1 MGRVGGQRQRE
12 HEWEWPASHQYR
24 EWEDR
29 ASVGQLVPTA
39 HGGSTELGITKSGIT
54 DALVMQKR
62 FLTYF
67 CPLGSEVSKPQPWA
81 LCGWDM
87 SSLQSLPGPIQ
98 SLTPQ
103 G

>member
-1 MGRVGGQRQRE
+1 MGRVGGQRLRE
-12 HEWEWPASHQYR
+12 HEWERPASLQYR

-29 ASVGQLVPTA
+29 ASVGRLVPTA
-39 HGGSTELGITKSGIT
+39 HGVSTELGTA
-54 DALVMQKR
+54 DVLVVQKR

-98 SLTPQ
+98 SLTPE